1 MNFGL
6 GKKMLRRSW
15 AHWVDLFYGN
25 QKSTSSLAN
34 QNTKWRLLLG
44 VAIAC
49 ALCWKAE
56 AQPAAKTHLIGF
68 LSGVTLA
75 ASKGR
80 LDAFRQGLRA
90 LGYVEGKSINIE
102 WRFADGKQDLV
113 PRLAEELVHL
123 KVEVIVVAGGEPVV
137 QVVKRITQTIP
148 IVMTNAFDPVAS
160 GVVSS
165 LARPGGNVTGVT
177 SLTGTEIFG
186 KQTEIIKETIPK
198 LSRLGVLVN
207 PDNSFSEL
215 ALREIETVAKSF
227 GVAVFRAEAR
237 NPDELMAAVA
247 LFTKTRVDAFIQVQ
261 DPMFIAERI
270 RLIDLAT
277 KGRLPAMHS
286 SPEYVDD
293 GALMSYGTN
302 RNDLFRRSATYVD
315 KILKGAKPA
324 DIPVEQPKKFE
335 FIINLKAAKQ
345 IGLTIPPNVLARADR
360 VIR

>member
-1 MNFGL
+1 V
-6 GKKMLRRSW
+6 R
-15 AHWVDLFYGN
+15 WVEFFSGN
-25 QKSTSSLAN
+25 HKSSQAN
-34 QNTKWRLLLG
+34 QNLKWLLAL
-44 VAIAC
+44 AIVVAC
-49 ALCWKAE
+49 AFFGGAE
-56 AQPAAKTHLIGF
+56 ALPAARTHLIGF
-68 LSGVTLA
+68 LSGTSLA
-75 ASKGR
+75 ASGGR
-80 LDAFRQGLRA
+80 VDAFRQGLRA
-90 LGYVEGKSINIE
+90 LGYVDGKNINIE
-102 WRFADGKQDLV
+102 WRFANGKQDLV
-113 PRLAEELVHL
+113 PKLTEELVHL

-137 QVVKRITQTIP
+137 QMIKRITQTVP

-160 GVVSS
+160 GLVSS
-165 LARPGGNVTGVT
+165 LARPGGNITGVT

-215 ALREIETVAKSF
+215 ALKEIKTVAKSV

-237 NPDELMAAVA
+237 NPDELTAGVA

-270 RLIDLAT
+270 RLVDLAT

-286 SPEYVDD
+286 SSEYVDD

-335 FIINLKAAKQ
+335 FIINLKTAKQ
-345 IGLTIPPNVLARADR
+345 IGLTIPPDVLSRADK